1 MALETFINGDK
12 QEKGKKRGRSL
23 RFDLDLV
30 PPTEEFTN
38 EFSYTDLV
46 EGGERKVSPWVVY
59 GAQNG
64 CGRENAPGG
73 PNPTSQPCGCN
84 GCGPLEKP
92 GFRGF
97 GQNLTPALVSQG
109 EGPTKLGETLETG
122 TDNQLAALAQRLEQK
137 YGVRKFDMKRVSRGR
152 SLVQFCAHAQRIICA
167 RNVTSYTQK
176 LHRRPV

>member
-1 MALETFINGDK
+1 MALETVINGDK
-12 QEKGKKRGRSL
+12 QKAGKKRGRTL

-30 PPTEEFTN
+30 PPTEESTN
-38 EFSYTDLV
+38 EFCYTDLV
-46 EGGERKVSPWVVY
+46 EGGERKVSPWVVT
-59 GAQNG
+59 APKTTVTVK
-64 CGRENAPGG
+64 NAPCR

-109 EGPTKLGETLETG
+109 EGPTKLGETLEKG
-122 TDNQLAALAQRLEQK
+122 TDNQLAVLAQRLEEK
-137 YGVRKFDMKRVSRGR
+137 YGVRKFDKKRGCACR
-152 SLVQFCAHAQRIICA
+152 SICAHAPTNCDVI
-167 RNVTSYTQK
+167 YTK

>member
-46 EGGERKVSPWVVY
+46 EGGERK
-59 GAQNG
+59 
-64 CGRENAPGG
+64 
-73 PNPTSQPCGCN
+73 
-84 GCGPLEKP
+84 
-92 GFRGF
+92 
-97 GQNLTPALVSQG
+97 G

-137 YGVRKFDMKRVSRGR
+137 YGVRKLTRVARSVISAIWWACAKNNLRTKCDVIYTKITQAPSVKKRKKQRVFESVSFSR
-152 SLVQFCAHAQRIICA
+152 SKIRHSSAFHVCMYR
-167 RNVTSYTQK
+167 T
-176 LHRRPV
+176 